1 MDDKMESKNDKYTAS
16 IFRLAGEI
24 AFIFGVPVI
33 IAALIGIN
41 MDAKNLSG
49 HKYTLIFLA
58 ISFVLSWALFIR
70 KYLKI
75 TNHPDK
81 GDKGGLN

>member
-1 MDDKMESKNDKYTAS
+1 MENGNLESKNDKYTAS

-24 AFIFGVPVI
+24 ALIFGFPVI
-33 IAALIGIN
+33 IAALIGSRL
-41 MDAKNLSG
+41 DAEHFSG
-49 HKYTLIFLA
+49 KKYTLILLA

-75 TNHPDK
+75 TK
-81 GDKGGLN
+81 GK